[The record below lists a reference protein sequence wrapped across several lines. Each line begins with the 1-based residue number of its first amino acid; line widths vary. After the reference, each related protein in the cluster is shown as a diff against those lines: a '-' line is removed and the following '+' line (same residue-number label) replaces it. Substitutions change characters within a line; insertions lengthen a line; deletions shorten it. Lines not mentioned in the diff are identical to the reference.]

1 MKRTLGKQPED
12 YMNESLNMVDK
23 TEHPTWLNIVWTQVI
38 HWYLLEDFQIL
49 TKGFNHCKF
58 KRRICEAFLIKKHQ
72 PTLNAQE
79 QSVTL

>member
-1 MKRTLGKQPED
+1 MDTGH
-12 YMNESLNMVDK
+12 SLVSMEN
-23 TEHPTWLNIVWTQVI
+23 
-38 HWYLLEDFQIL
+38 FQIL

-58 KRRICEAFLIKKHQ
+58 KRKICEAFLIKKHQ